1 MAYCVKCGYKAE
13 DGTRFC
19 PKCGAEIPVQAAQGG
34 DQQENTQEYTYTQN
48 TYEQNTYGQAQEE
61 YFPQEEVR
69 QNKGMGILSYFGFLV
84 LIPLLA
90 GNKNSEYVKQHLNQG
105 ISLWVISAILD
116 LLDGEAVFG
125 LYSFTDFG
133 NNILSRVLDV
143 AGFAIFIIVIMGIVS
158 ACKGT
163 KKPLPLVGNIKIFK

>member
-1 MAYCVKCGYKAE
+1 MAYCVKCGNKVE

-19 PKCGAEIPVQAAQGG
+19 PKCGAEIPVQ
-34 DQQENTQEYTYTQN
+34 TSQEYTYTQN
-48 TYEQNTYGQAQEE
+48 TYEQNTYGQGQTQEE

-90 GNKNSEYVKQHLNQG
+90 GNKKSEYVKQHVNQG
-105 ISLWVISAILD
+105 VSLFVISAILD

-125 LYSFTDFG
+125 LYSFINFG
-133 NNILSRVLDV
+133 NTMLSGILDI
-143 AGFAIFIIVIMGIVS
+143 AGFAIFIIAIMGIVS

-163 KKPLPLVGNIKIFK
+163 KKGLPLVGNIKIFK